1 MIQVKFNSGKFM
13 SDMNNVVGY
22 SLGFLDGV
30 NTGRNHFLSKLG
42 AGIKVVLKEY
52 IDSNARLSPET
63 LQHVYEWYEAGSPE
77 ARLFDISYRVVG
89 PGLSF
94 NSSFRQSSS
103 VKAGSTVP
111 FYDKARIMEQGIP
124 VTIAPVRSTV
134 LAFEQDG
141 ETIFTKNPVVVNNP
155 GGQAAQGGFQKT
167 FETFFDR
174 YFTQAFLQSS
184 GLIKYLKTPT
194 AYKQNFAK
202 GVKGGRSVG
211 ITTGYRWII
220 GAGEIV

>member
-22 SLGFLDGV
+22 SLGFLEGV
-30 NTGRNHFLSKLG
+30 NTGRSQFLSKLG
-42 AGIKVVLKEY
+42 AGIKEILKEY

-63 LQHVYEWYEAGSPE
+63 LQHVYEWYESGSPE

-94 NSSFRQSSS
+94 NASFRQSSAI
-103 VKAGSTVP
+103 KAGSTVP
-111 FYDKARIMEQGIP
+111 FYDKARIMELGIP

-134 LAFEQDG
+134 LAFDIDG
-141 ETIFTKNPVVVNNP
+141 ETVFTKNPVVVNNP
-155 GGQAAQGGFQKT
+155 GGSSAQGGFEKT
-167 FETFFDR
+167 FEAFFSR

-184 GLIKYLKTPT
+184 GLIRYLKAPV

-202 GVKGGRSVG
+202 GVKGGKSVG
-211 ITTGYRWII
+211 VSVGYRWIV
-220 GAGEIV
+220 GAGEVI